1 MERIIKTLFVVW
13 IYCIV
18 WSLLEVILYGQVEN
32 REVDNIMMSLF
43 APIIYKAME
52 NKPKGE

>member
-32 REVDNIMMSLF
+32 REVDNIIMALF
-43 APIIYKAME
+43 TPIIYKAMVQ
-52 NKPKGE
+52 PKGE